1 MSTQQTENEI
11 SIKFLG
17 INRSLTVYGT
27 DDEIASCGRETD
39 WITFRPV
46 KNVSHWFDADTDF
59 PLGTHKKK
67 TKRNMFLKIFKNH
80 VKLLIRLKILNI
92 IFYKTILKDFLNFGF
107 KLNILKKFFFYTQC
121 NGCAFSKKNNKI
133 SYPTFAENLHSGRVI
148 WFQRLWLYEYS
159 RRAE

>member
-1 MSTQQTENEI
+1 
-11 SIKFLG
+11 
-17 INRSLTVYGT
+17 
-27 DDEIASCGRETD
+27 
-39 WITFRPV
+39 
-46 KNVSHWFDADTDF
+46 
-59 PLGTHKKK
+59 
-67 TKRNMFLKIFKNH
+67 MFLKIFKNH

-148 WFQRLWLYEYS
+148 
-159 RRAE
+159 